1 MKKSYLRQ
9 DLYMNLIETILKMS
23 YTCMPKNE
31 PALERDETVPDDLP
45 GAFYTIQANDIIPD
59 NCKHPLTTIQATQNQ
74 KQTNRSF
81 SKIA

>member
-45 GAFYTIQANDIIPD
+45 GAFYTI
-59 NCKHPLTTIQATQNQ
+59 
-74 KQTNRSF
+74 
-81 SKIA
+81 